1 MNRMHSASQS
11 PAPLR
16 AGRRVRLH
24 RAWQWPLRAWR
35 YLWAGPNT
43 MVGLLG
49 LLLAVCTGGRVR
61 LIDGVFEVE
70 GGWVASILAN
80 IPLLEGGAAALTLG
94 HVVMGQ
100 TRAFN
105 ELLRAHERVHVE
117 QYEVWGPLFL
127 PAYFASSAWAFATG
141 RDFYRDNYFERVAFE
156 RVPGCYFGEAT
167 TMVLGPAT
175 RPG

>member
-1 MNRMHSASQS
+1 MDRMQPASPSHALRHPARLNR
-11 PAPLR
+11 PGRFLLR
-16 AGRRVRLH
+16 S
-24 RAWQWPLRAWR
+24 WC

-43 MVGLLG
+43 LLGLLG
-49 LLLAVCTGGRVR
+49 LLLAMCSGGRVR

-70 GGWVASILAN
+70 GGLVAAILAN
-80 IPLLEGGAAALTLG
+80 IPFLEGGAAALTLG

-100 TRAFN
+100 SRAFN
-105 ELLRAHERVHVE
+105 DMLRAHERVHVE
-117 QYEVWGPLFL
+117 QYECWGPLFL

-167 TMVLGPAT
+167 TTMVLGPAT

>member
-1 MNRMHSASQS
+1 MDRIQPASQPGK
-11 PAPLR
+11 PARAHRHHRPLR
-16 AGRRVRLH
+16 VLARS
-24 RAWQWPLRAWR
+24 WR
-35 YLWAGPNT
+35 YLWAAPNT
-43 MVGLLG
+43 LVGMLG
-49 LLLAVCTGGRVR
+49 LVLALCSGGRVR
-61 LIDGVFEVE
+61 LVDGVFEVE
-70 GGWVASILAN
+70 GGLVAAILAN
-80 IPLLEGGAAALTLG
+80 IPFLEGGAAALTLG

-105 ELLRAHERVHVE
+105 EMLRAHERVHVE
-117 QYEVWGPLFL
+117 QYECWGPLFL

-167 TMVLGPAT
+167 TTMVLGPAT

>member
-1 MNRMHSASQS
+1 MNRMQ
-11 PAPLR
+11 PAPQR
-16 AGRRVRLH
+16 ASSHRMADVRRIGCSLLCV
-24 RAWQWPLRAWR
+24 WR
-35 YLWAGPNT
+35 YAWAGPNT
-43 MVGLLG
+43 IVGLFG
-49 LLLAVCTGGRVR
+49 LLLAVCSGGRVR
-61 LIDGVFEVE
+61 LIDGVLEVE
-70 GGWVASILAN
+70 GGLVASILAN
-80 IPLLEGGAAALTLG
+80 IPFLEGGAAALTLG

-105 ELLRAHERVHVE
+105 EMLRAHERVHVE

-156 RVPGCYFGEAT
+156 RVPGCYMGEAST